1 MRLLLII
8 SLIVGIILQVY
19 YFTAL
24 SDKVAINFGSGG
36 QPNSWT
42 SKEWN
47 MGITITIYLINSL
60 MFLSVPL
67 IMNKIPLKY
76 ISFPKKE
83 YWLADER
90 RNESLLIMES
100 WLSFFGLLTNIFII
114 FVVHLVY
121 EANISNPVILNESQ
135 FLLGIVLYSLLMVIW
150 IVLLFKKFNKT
161 NSIADVGMRN
171 AD

>member
-8 SLIVGIILQVY
+8 SLIVRIILQVY
-19 YFTAL
+19 YFTVL
-24 SDKVAINFGSGG
+24 PEKVAINYGSGG

-67 IMNKIPLKY
+67 MMNKIPLKY
-76 ISFPKKE
+76 ISLPKKE
-83 YWLADER
+83 YWLASER
-90 RNESLLIMES
+90 KKESIPVIES

-114 FVVHLVY
+114 LVAHLVY
-121 EANISNPVILNESQ
+121 EANLSDPVILNEFQ
-135 FLLGIVLYSLLMVIW
+135 FFMGIVVYSLFMVIW
-150 IVLLFKKFNKT
+150 LVLLFKKFNKT
-161 NSIADVGMRN
+161 NSIGDRGMSG
-171 AD
+171 